1 MEYRNPGDTF
11 EIDGTWYVIVEQ
23 GRKLPDTTVR
33 VYPQPTNVPEEYIH
47 RDGTVHICKDIRCP
61 NLVPRSMYPGIDR
74 LYCSRQCAV
83 WVAQRRHDAKRDG
96 KHHEERDM
104 MGRLYE
110 VAVRKQVS
118 VKKSREVF
126 EEHLDELKEGRC
138 AEANQASNFHC
149 PGRFN
154 PNCYSQTTWS
164 RYHQGGPWPG
174 ACLIYAVLK
183 DHYKTMYYAERAQ
196 TTERVYTTLRGG
208 CYRWKDE
215 DDMLP
220 LPEGIGRR

>member
-1 MEYRNPGDTF
+1 MKE
-11 EIDGTWYVIVEQ
+11 
-23 GRKLPDTTVR
+23 
-33 VYPQPTNVPEEYIH
+33 
-47 RDGTVHICKDIRCP
+47 
-61 NLVPRSMYPGIDR
+61 R
-74 LYCSRQCAV
+74 LYQV
-83 WVAQRRHDAKRDG
+83 VI
-96 KHHEERDM
+96 
-104 MGRLYE
+104 
-110 VAVRKQVS
+110 RKNQT
-118 VKKSREVF
+118 VKKSREVY
-126 EEHLDELKEGRC
+126 EEHLDEPVDRC
-138 AEANQASNFHC
+138 SEANEASNFHC

-183 DHYKTMYYAERAQ
+183 DHYKTMYYAERAKV
-196 TTERVYTTLRGG
+196 TERVYTVLRGG